1 MKKIA
6 FIVFLAGI
14 LLIVSSVY
22 VVSHI
27 NYNEVKDKN
36 EALVKKIEK
45 INDENKNEEKKKV
58 ALNNEL
64 TKLQENLKVEINE
77 YNLWVNLKEKL
88 NSALSSW

>member
-88 NSALSSW
+88 NSALSS